1 MVRATEGRLED
12 VVRGWHVSNG
22 VGNRGST
29 GCVASHFCERIGYGC
44 GNGALTQNV
53 FTLAVEGGYRPPT
66 IEPTRVTPDVRDGD
80 RDRERESVCA
90 RARARENDVELRG

>member
-12 VVRGWHVSNG
+12 VVREWHVSNG

-29 GCVASHFCERIGYGC
+29 GCVASTLGQRTGDGC
-44 GNGALTQNV
+44 GNGALTQHV
-53 FTLAVEGGYRPPT
+53 FTLAVEGGNRPPT

-80 RDRERESVCA
+80 RERVCVCA
-90 RARARENDVELRG
+90 RAENDVELRG